1 MRLTSAILAP
11 LAFVGAASF
20 ALLGATWAVTIIE
33 TRSSQAVNTALLED
47 KVDWARVQVDGLQLT
62 MTGTAPT
69 EAERFRALT
78 IAGEIVDA
86 ARVIDA
92 MDVAP
97 ATEIAA
103 PRYSV
108 EILRNGDGIS
118 LGGLIPATSNREALL
133 ADITGIAAGA
143 SVADM
148 LGVAD
153 FAAPPGWDAAMAY
166 GIAALKLLPRSKISI
181 SAAGV
186 TITAISDSA
195 AEKRKLE
202 AELAGQKP
210 EGLAL
215 TLNISA
221 PRPVI
226 TPFTLRFLIDERGAR
241 FDACSA
247 DTEAARATIL
257 QAAVA
262 AGLAGLPG
270 QAGSADQ
277 AGQAGCTL
285 GLGSPTPSWAE
296 GVAIAIAGLAE
307 IGGGTVTFSDT
318 DVSLVAGPKVTQADF
333 DRVVGDL
340 EAKLPDVFSL
350 AAVMPEKPTSAT
362 DNSSGPAEFTASLA
376 DSGTVELRGRLP
388 NERVRAA
395 VVNFAKARF
404 GADSVYAAPR
414 LDDSLPAGWPV
425 RVLSALQA
433 LGELDSGDIRVLAD
447 LVEVRGVTGN
457 PQASAEISRLLSE
470 KLGQGQDFRI
480 IVRYDKALDPNAGL
494 PTAQECADLV
504 AARLTEHKITFAPGK
519 ADIDTSSAPT
529 LDSIAKIFARCGA
542 LPMEIG
548 GHTDAQGREEMN
560 LALSQSRAEAV
571 RTALMERGVLTAA
584 LSAKGYGESL
594 PIADNGTDAGRE
606 INRRIEFKLLLGTAE
621 AGKIAQATVA
631 ADAAAPADPDSV
643 KPDPGNP
650 AQPDPAQPDPAQP
663 DPAQPDPAQPDPANP
678 ADAAAEPNV
687 LVRPAAQNQIHP
699 KPRPEGLAKAT
710 AAPDPAFAEPFGSD
724 KFVTD
729 PAQPSQT
736 KPAQN

>member
-1 MRLTSAILAP
+1 MRLTATTLAA
-11 LAFVGAASF
+11 LAFVCAASF
-20 ALLGATWAVTIIE
+20 ALLGATWAVTLIE
-33 TRSSQAVNTALLED
+33 ARSSLAVSTALAEAR
-47 KVDWARVQVDGLQLT
+47 VDWARIQVDGLQLT
-62 MTGTAPT
+62 VTGTAPT
-69 EAERFRALT
+69 EAERFQALT
-78 IAGEIVDA
+78 IAGGIIDA
-86 ARVIDA
+86 ERVIDA
-92 MDVAP
+92 TDVAP

-118 LGGLIPATSNREALL
+118 LGGLIPATSDREAMLTT
-133 ADITGIAAGA
+133 ITGMAAGA

-148 LGVAD
+148 LGVAG
-153 FAAPPGWDAAMAY
+153 FPAPAGWDAALAY
-166 GIAALKLLPRSKISI
+166 GINALKSLPRSKISI
-181 SAAGV
+181 SAEGV

-195 AEKRKLE
+195 GEKRKLE
-202 AELAGQKP
+202 AKLTASKP
-210 EGLAL
+210 QGMRL

-257 QAAVA
+257 EAAA
-262 AGLAGLPG
+262 SAGLPG
-270 QAGSADQ
+270 E
-277 AGQAGCTL
+277 AGCTL
-285 GLGSPTPSWAE
+285 GLGSPTPSWAA

-318 DVSLVAGPKVTQADF
+318 DVSLVAGPSVSQAVF

-340 EAKLPDVFSL
+340 EARLPDVFSL
-350 AAVMPEKPTSAT
+350 AAVMPDKTASAA
-362 DNSSGPAEFTASLA
+362 DPSSGPAEFTASLA
-376 DSGTVELRGRLP
+376 ENGKVELRGRLP
-388 NERVRAA
+388 DERVRAA
-395 VVNFAKARF
+395 VISFARARF
-404 GADSVYAAPR
+404 GSDNVYAAPR

-425 RVLSALQA
+425 RVLSTLQA

-457 PQASAEISRLLSE
+457 PQASAEISRVLSE
-470 KLGQGQDFRI
+470 KLGHGQDFRI

-504 AARLTEHKITFAPGK
+504 AARLTENKITFAPGK
-519 ADIDTSSAPT
+519 AEIDAASTPT
-529 LDSIAKIFARCGA
+529 LDSIARIFGRCGA

-584 LSAKGYGESL
+584 LSAKGYGETL
-594 PIADNGTDAGRE
+594 PIADNGTDSGRE
-606 INRRIEFKLLLGTAE
+606 VNRRIEFKLLLDAAE
-621 AGKIAQATVA
+621 AGKIAQATVS
-631 ADAAAPADPDSV
+631 ADAAALAQPLQPAPDAA
-643 KPDPGNP
+643 KPDPAHPDAAKSGPTGPNSANP
-650 AQPDPAQPDPAQP
+650 GPGPDPAAPPSLAGDPATT
-663 DPAQPDPAQPDPANP
+663 
-678 ADAAAEPNV
+678 EPSV
-687 LVRPAAQNQIHP
+687 LVRPAAENQTRP
-699 KPRPEGLAKAT
+699 EPRPEGLAKAVG
-710 AAPDPAFAEPFGSD
+710 AADPAFAEPFGSD

-729 PAQPSQT
+729 PA
-736 KPAQN
+736 KDKQN